1 MTNCRALDDWIVY
14 FCIISI
20 EHRIVQVIASDLF
33 EQSHRKLS
41 RRDTHNFGALT

>member
-1 MTNCRALDDWIVY
+1 MTNCRALVDWVVY

-20 EHRIVQVIASDLF
+20 EHCIVQAILSDLF